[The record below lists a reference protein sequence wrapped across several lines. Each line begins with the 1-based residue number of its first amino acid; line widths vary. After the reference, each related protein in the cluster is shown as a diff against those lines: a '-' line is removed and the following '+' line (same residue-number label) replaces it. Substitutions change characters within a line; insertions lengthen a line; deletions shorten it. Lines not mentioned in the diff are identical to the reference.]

1 MSHDQLFKDFLRA
14 FLREFLELFY
24 PDAAARLN
32 FATARFL
39 DKELFTDFP
48 EGSGREAD
56 VAVEVETLDGEPE
69 LLLIHIEIEAERR
82 KDFEARMFRYYA
94 LLWLRHRLPIFP
106 IVVYLTSGAG
116 GLMQEEYRSEVF
128 GREVVRFRYECVG
141 LGDLD
146 AEKYAAMDNP
156 VAAALA
162 ALMNRRRAKEP
173 LTLRAL
179 MMQHV
184 AQSNLDDARKFLLLN
199 LIETYFA
206 LKAEEKEVFNR
217 FIAQPEFREVRIMQ
231 VTWADR
237 MKLEGEVRGKR
248 ETLLRLL
255 SLKFGQLPEEVRARV
270 QAIESPEELDVYID
284 RFVFA
289 NSLAEMGLEGTD
301 TASNDSEQN

>member
-24 PDAAARLN
+24 PDAGTRLN

-48 EGSGREAD
+48 EGSLREAD
-56 VAVEVETLDGEPE
+56 VAVEVKTLDGEPE

-116 GLMQEEYRSEVF
+116 GLTQEEYRSEVF

-184 AQSNLDDARKFLLLN
+184 VQSNFDDARKFLLLN
-199 LIETYFA
+199 LIESYFT
-206 LKAEEKEVFNR
+206 LNTEEKES
-217 FIAQPEFREVRIMQ
+217 FRNLLEQKGFQEVKEMQ

-237 MKLEGEVRGKR
+237 MQLEGKR
-248 ETLLRLL
+248 NALLRQL
-255 SLKFGQLPEEVRARV
+255 SLKFGQLPEEVKARV
-270 QAIESPEELDVYID
+270 QAIESPEELDAYLD
-284 RFVFA
+284 RILFA
-289 NSLAEMGLEGTD
+289 NSLAEMGLERAD
-301 TASNDSEQN
+301 TASNDGEQN